1 MTCNV
6 FIFSHQDDEMAVFNH
21 IENIT
26 RKNEDI
32 LILCIIDLT
41 NLGGSELIRE
51 KGYLIKTIVDY

>member
-32 LILCIIDLT
+32 LILYLT
-41 NLGGSELIRE
+41 NGS
-51 KGYLIKTIVDY
+51 IKKD